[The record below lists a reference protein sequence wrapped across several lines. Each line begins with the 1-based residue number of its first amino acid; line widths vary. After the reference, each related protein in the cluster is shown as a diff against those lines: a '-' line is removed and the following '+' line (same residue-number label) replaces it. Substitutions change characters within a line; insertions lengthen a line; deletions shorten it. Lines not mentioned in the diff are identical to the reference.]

1 MREMK
6 DSGIEW
12 IGAIPTTWYTKK
24 MKHISKFIQNKYSSD
39 YGLLPYIG
47 LENIASW
54 SGGFI
59 STNSQYDREQSL
71 ICEPEDILF
80 GKLRPYL
87 AKVYMNDRLCCCSNE
102 FAVIRVNGQNKRYMW
117 YQLLSHG
124 FIFEIDRSTYGTKMP
139 RANAECICRITLR
152 N

>member
-12 IGAIPTTWYTKK
+12 IGAIPTTWHTQK
-24 MKHISKFIQNKYSSD
+24 MKYISNFIQNKYSSD

-54 SGGFI
+54 SGSFI

-80 GKLRPYL
+80 GKLRPCRFV
-87 AKVYMNDRLCCCSNE
+87 KH
-102 FAVIRVNGQNKRYMW
+102 IGQ
-117 YQLLSHG
+117 
-124 FIFEIDRSTYGTKMP
+124 
-139 RANAECICRITLR
+139 
-152 N
+152 